1 MSPLLRSAWRYPS
14 AKAALLILAVVAVLT
29 ALGPMLAPQDPL
41 AQHTEAMLH
50 GPSAQYWLGTDNLG
64 RDVFSRLLA
73 GSTLSVLAALQSVVI
88 GLVLGV
94 GPGLLSVYLGRTF
107 EWFTLRFIDAL
118 ITLPF
123 LVFAIAMTAL
133 LGNGLV
139 QAMFAVGILIT
150 PAFFRVSRAAALAA
164 YNAQYVEAAVLMG
177 ASTRWIIVR
186 HVVLKVVP
194 AVAVTT
200 ASMTG
205 ACLAIVASLTFLGI
219 GVVPPEPTWGG
230 LLATDLKNLYDRPY
244 GPIAPAFMI
253 IVTVWALNALAD
265 VMRDVTGKH
274 REPAARCRA
283 KAAKREPAPVPSLE
297 ISGDSLLAVRT
308 LQVGLVGGKALVHGV
323 SFDLRAGDTLGIV
336 GESGSGKSLTCHALL
351 GILPPGL
358 TVAGGGAF
366 YRGADLTRLNKRD
379 WKPLRGTRISAVF
392 QDPGSYLNPSIPVG
406 RQLAEAL
413 RSSLKLSRTAA
424 RQRGLALLRRMGL
437 HNAEAAYQQY
447 PYELSGGML
456 QRVLIAIAVCAEPEL
471 LIADEATT
479 ALDVT
484 VQAEVL
490 GLLAQLRRELDLAL
504 ILVSHDL
511 AVVAQVCDHVIVM
524 RDGLVIEAGA
534 TADVLADPK
543 HPYTRSLV
551 ANHQEYGLEKLLE
564 RETENA

>member
-1 MSPLLRSAWRYPS
+1 MMRKVWAYPS
-14 AKAALLILAVVAVLT
+14 AKAALVILAVVALLT
-29 ALGPMLAPQDPL
+29 AFGPLLAPQDPL
-41 AQHTEAMLH
+41 AQHTEAMLQ
-50 GPSAQYWLGTDNLG
+50 GPSAHYWLGTDNLG
-64 RDVFSRLLA
+64 RDVLSRLLA

-107 EWFTLRFIDAL
+107 EWFTLRFVDAL

-150 PAFFRVSRAAALAA
+150 PAFFRVSRAAALSA

-177 ASTRWIIVR
+177 ASTRWVIAR
-186 HVVLKVVP
+186 HVWLKVIP

-205 ACLAIVASLTFLGI
+205 ACLAFVASLTFLGI
-219 GVVPPEPTWGG
+219 GVVPPAPTWGG
-230 LLATDLKNLYDRPY
+230 LLATDLKNLYDQPY
-244 GPIAPAFMI
+244 GPIAPAALI

-265 VMRDVTGKH
+265 VLRDVSGK
-274 REPAARCRA
+274 REPAARIAPRRA
-283 KAAKREPAPVPSLE
+283 EALGAATPAVATE
-297 ISGDSLLAVRT
+297 HLLAVHN
-308 LQVGLVGGKALVHGV
+308 LQVGLVEGKALVHGV
-323 SFDLRAGDTLGIV
+323 SFTLAAGGTLGIV

-358 TVAGGGAF
+358 TVSGGSAW
-366 YRGADLTRLNKRD
+366 YRGADLTRLNRRE

-392 QDPGSYLNPSIPVG
+392 QDPASYLNPSIPVG

-413 RSSLKLSRTAA
+413 RSSLKLSRAQA
-424 RQRGLALLRRMGL
+424 RERGLALLQRMGL
-437 HNAEAAYQQY
+437 HNAETVYYQY

-490 GLLAQLRRELDLAL
+490 DLLAELRRELNLAL

-511 AVVAQVCDHVIVM
+511 AVVTQVCDQVIVM
-524 RDGLVIEAGA
+524 RHGVIIEAGT
-534 TADVLADPK
+534 TAEVLADPK

-551 ANHQEYGLEKLLE
+551 VNHQEYGLEKFLE
-564 RETENA
+564 RETEDA